1 VPRLGRNYWLLAAA
15 LIYTCIEAARSGGG
29 ALPWLALLVLP
40 LALAEGFRRSAT
52 LPGDDRLSAEAR
64 AALRATIW
72 GVALLVAARTGSAS
86 RAALDA
92 AANLGTGAAA
102 VGALVA
108 LARLPAAGGLLEP
121 ARSARS
127 LDAALFVGFLWGV
140 ATAVPG
146 AYALLPAPT
155 QRFDPLVIDY
165 ATTSAGVG
173 TLLVMV
179 VATLR
184 LRLIRRLELGIGDRA
199 RSAFALS
206 LAAFTVAIPAA
217 WLDVAPPDRVLPAA
231 VAVAGAACAWAATA
245 REATLVTRLL
255 RGLLAVTI
263 LGAPLAIGATV
274 IAQSAKTYAPAVVL
288 TSTLIAIGVGLL
300 AHAVARPLGPEQ
312 SRWLVALDQAARDAL
327 QPEPTAALRS
337 ALVALGR
344 TGPSGETRA
353 EIWQRDPPE
362 MRSVDVAGY
371 LHVTRAEAPPRI
383 YDIGMN
389 EPERTLRTDVL
400 RALEVRRPDLRG
412 MLGWLDARS
421 AYCATIVADEDGPL
435 GFILLPHAGRR
446 APLTLEEARAARLLA
461 DRISSLLAVAAALA
475 RSRERELSAVARADA
490 IDDECHRLEHII
502 TGAADRHRAA
512 SERLARP
519 ARAAA
524 YGSAARGAL
533 IELERL
539 GKTADLAALVVP
551 PGSDALAWAAH
562 LHLMSP
568 RAGGP
573 LVVADGAAALEQ
585 PLERWSDEE
594 RSPLSLA
601 DGGTL
606 VILGVLALPL
616 ATQDTLAIALSRR
629 SAHAPRSSILPPGV
643 IVTLPRPS
651 EALTKE
657 GVLSANLARWFQNSE
672 LSLPRLAER
681 ADDLRALALDALA
694 RRCLELGRE
703 PLGLDAAA
711 LRLVLEH
718 TWPGNEAELAN
729 VLGRAAAIAQGR
741 TLTAVDLS
749 ATGFR
754 PDVALAAPELT
765 PIPHPSR
772 RRISRR
778 PARGR

>member
-1 VPRLGRNYWLLAAA
+1 MPRLGRNYWLLSAA
-15 LIYTCIEAARSGGG
+15 LVYTCIEAARSGGG
-29 ALPWLALLVLP
+29 ALPWLGLVVLP
-40 LALAEGFRRSAT
+40 VALAEAFRRSAT

-64 AALRATIW
+64 TALRATLW
-72 GVALLVAARTGSAS
+72 GAALLVAARTGSAA
-86 RAALDA
+86 RPALDA

-146 AYALLPAPT
+146 AYAILPAPT

-184 LRLIRRLELGIGDRA
+184 LRFLRRLELGIGDRS

-217 WLDVAPPDRVLPAA
+217 WLDVAPPDRVLPSA
-231 VAVAGAACAWAATA
+231 VAIAATTCAWAATA
-245 REATLVTRLL
+245 REATLVTRFL

-288 TSTLIAIGVGLL
+288 ISTLVAIVVGLV

-312 SRWLVALDQAARDAL
+312 SRWLIALDQAARDAL
-327 QPEPTAALRS
+327 QPEPTAALRA
-337 ALVALGR
+337 ALVALGK
-344 TGPSGETRA
+344 TGAGAETRA

-362 MRSVDVAGY
+362 VMSVDVAGY
-371 LHVTRAEAPPRI
+371 LHVTRAEAPARI
-383 YDIGMN
+383 YEIGMD

-412 MLGWLDARS
+412 MLGWLEARS
-421 AYCATIVADEDGPL
+421 AYSATIVADEDGPL

-446 APLTLEEARAARLLA
+446 SPLTLEEARAARLLA

-475 RSRERELSAVARADA
+475 RSRERELAAVSRADA
-490 IDDECHRLEHII
+490 TDDECHRLEHII
-502 TGAADRHRAA
+502 DGASERHRAA

-524 YGSAARGAL
+524 YGSASRSAL

-539 GKTADLAALVVP
+539 GKTATLASLVVP
-551 PGSDALAWAAH
+551 PGSDGLAWAAH
-562 LHLMSP
+562 LHATSP
-568 RAGGP
+568 RSGGP
-573 LVVADGAAALEQ
+573 LVVADGASAEEQ
-585 PLERWSDEE
+585 PSERWSDEE
-594 RSPLSLA
+594 RSPLSRA

-606 VILGVLALPL
+606 VILAVLALPL
-616 ATQDTLAIALSRR
+616 PTQETLAIALSRR
-629 SAHAPRSSILPPGV
+629 SAHTPRSSILPPGV
-643 IVTLPRPS
+643 VICLPRPAQVLAA
-651 EALTKE
+651 EGAL
-657 GVLSANLARWFQNSE
+657 SSNLARWFQNSE
-672 LSLPRLAER
+672 LVLPRLSER
-681 ADDLRALALDALA
+681 ADDLRALSLDALA

-711 LRLVLEH
+711 LRLILEH
-718 TWPGNEAELAN
+718 SWPGNEAELAT

-741 TLTAVDLS
+741 TLSAVDLS
-749 ATGFR
+749 ASGFR
-754 PDVALAAPELT
+754 PDVAQVAPDLT
-765 PIPHPSR
+765 PLPSPAR
-772 RRISRR
+772 RRASRR